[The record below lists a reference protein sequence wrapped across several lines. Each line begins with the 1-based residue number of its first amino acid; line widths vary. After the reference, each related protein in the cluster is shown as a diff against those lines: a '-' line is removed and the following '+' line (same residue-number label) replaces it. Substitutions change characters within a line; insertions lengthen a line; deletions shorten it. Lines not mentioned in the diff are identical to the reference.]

1 MAIHELFPPQMK
13 LFTASRRPGGD
24 CAAFVARRLPPSA
37 FVCPVTESDDRETKM
52 QEQQHVKDTG
62 QMDKEI
68 DINGSIKA

>member
-52 QEQQHVKDTG
+52 Q
-62 QMDKEI
+62 
-68 DINGSIKA
+68 